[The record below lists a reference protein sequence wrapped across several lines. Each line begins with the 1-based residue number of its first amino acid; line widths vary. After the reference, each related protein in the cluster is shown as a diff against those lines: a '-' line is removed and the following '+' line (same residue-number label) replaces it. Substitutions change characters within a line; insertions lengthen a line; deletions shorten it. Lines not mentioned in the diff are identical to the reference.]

1 MKIVRQILA
10 LFLCV
15 SLSVPMAQAAIV
27 SGNQQ
32 DVQSAKVSQ
41 ENMTILIHQE
51 QVRFIARKAVA
62 EMQLQIFDQTG
73 QMVYDSG
80 MMAQQELAWA
90 FRQASGEAVK
100 SGVYAYTLTVKEAD
114 AETARVRR
122 GHFIVDRAKE
132 RDNQTDRLWVTSQN
146 DSSIGADLTVA
157 RNESAIIAGA
167 AIPRE
172 RDSEEVATREVAAR
186 DTAPEAKLEN
196 RVDLAAAATG
206 TAGRIA
212 KFTSTTNVGN
222 SIMTE
227 LNNNI
232 GIGGTNPL
240 SKLHIFA
247 GASDILPP
255 RAQSASS
262 NSFAA
267 GWDFYHG
274 STGKGYVGV
283 PGTGVGIAPGE
294 MLVYGAVNTPTSIWA
309 GGTRAITVNPIGFVG
324 MGVANPNLP
333 YRLQVADEQ
342 AATERAGAI
351 YAVSENNA
359 GIFGHTR
366 NGVGVYGLVGQGFD
380 GFAGYFEGK
389 VGFQGDAFPTF
400 DGFRLGTPTKRWSA
414 VYAVNGTIQT
424 SDARMKKG
432 IANLRYGLKDL
443 MQLRPVSFQWKNDDN
458 GQQHLGFIAQETQ
471 QVIPEAVVQPTE
483 ADSTLGMNYS
493 TLIPV
498 VIKSIQE
505 QQGELETL
513 KSDNEALQLRNA
525 ELKQQNTDLET
536 RLQAVE
542 KLVKQLTGKKT
553 ASKAKN

>member
-1 MKIVRQILA
+1 MKIVRQFLS

-15 SLSVPMAQAAIV
+15 SLSIPMAQAASV
-27 SGNQQ
+27 AAGQQ

-41 ENMTILIHQE
+41 EDLTIIIQQE
-51 QVRFIARKAVA
+51 QVRFTARKTVA

-73 QMVYDSG
+73 QMVFDSG
-80 MMAQQELAWA
+80 VMAQQELAWA
-90 FRQASGEAVK
+90 FRQVNGESVK
-100 SGVYAYTLTVKEAD
+100 SGVYAYMLTVKEAE
-114 AETARVRR
+114 AEAPRVRR

-132 RDNQTDRLWVTSQN
+132 RDNQTDKLWVTSQN

-157 RNESAIIAGA
+157 RNENTVVAGA

-172 RDSEEVATREVAAR
+172 RDSEEVATREVVAR
-186 DTAPEAKLEN
+186 DNAPEAKAA
-196 RVDLAAAATG
+196 LAAAASG
-206 TAGRIA
+206 TTGRIA

-247 GASDILPP
+247 GSSDILPP
-255 RAQSASS
+255 RAQAASTG
-262 NSFAA
+262 SFAA

-274 STGKGYVGV
+274 ATGKGYVGV
-283 PGTGVGIAPGE
+283 PGTTTGIAPGE
-294 MLVYGAVNTPTSIWA
+294 MLVYGSVNTPTSIWA
-309 GGTRAITVNPIGFVG
+309 GGVRGITVNPGGFVG
-324 MGVANPNLP
+324 IGTTNTNAP
-333 YRLQVADEQ
+333 YRLQVVEDFSKADIG
-342 AATERAGAI
+342 GAI
-351 YAVSENNA
+351 YGLSSNNI
-359 GIFGHTR
+359 GVLGQST
-366 NGVGVYGLVGQGFD
+366 NGVGVMGWANDSGM
-380 GFAGYFEGK
+380 AGHFIGK
-389 VGFQGDAFPTF
+389 VGVQGDLFPTF
-400 DGFRLGTPTKRWSA
+400 DGYRLGTPTKRWTA

-432 IANLRYGLKDL
+432 IANLRYGLNEL
-443 MQLRPVSFQWKNDDN
+443 MQLRPVSFQWKDDNN

-471 QVIPEAVVQPTE
+471 QVIPEAVVQPTD

-525 ELKQQNTDLET
+525 DLKQQNADLET
-536 RLQAVE
+536 RLQVVE
-542 KLVKQLTGKKT
+542 KLVKQLTGKKKT
-553 ASKAKN
+553 AAKVKN

>member
-1 MKIVRQILA
+1 MKVVKQFLA

-15 SLSVPMAQAAIV
+15 SLCVPMAQAAV
-27 SGNQQ
+27 VFDGQQ
-32 DVQSAKVSQ
+32 DAQSAKSSQ
-41 ENMTILIHQE
+41 EDLTIIIQQE
-51 QVRFIARKAVA
+51 QVRFTARKAVT
-62 EMQLQIFDQTG
+62 EMQLLISDQTG
-73 QMVYDSG
+73 QIIFNSG
-80 MMAQQELAWA
+80 IMAQQELAWA
-90 FRQASGEAVK
+90 FRQDSGEAVK

-114 AETARVRR
+114 AETSRVRR

-157 RNESAIIAGA
+157 RNENAIIAGA

-172 RDSEEVATREVAAR
+172 GNTNEVATRDVVTRDIASDANAENKAA
-186 DTAPEAKLEN
+186 
-196 RVDLAAAATG
+196 LAAAASG

-227 LNNNI
+227 ANNNI
-232 GIGGTNPL
+232 GIGGTTPL

-247 GASDILPP
+247 ATSDILPP
-255 RAQSASS
+255 RAQSASN

-274 STGKGYVGV
+274 TTGKGYVGV
-283 PGTGVGIAPGE
+283 PGTATGIAPGE
-294 MLVYGAVNTPTSIWA
+294 MLVYGSVNTSTSIWA
-309 GGTRAITVNPIGFVG
+309 GGVRGITVNPGGFVG
-324 MGVANPNLP
+324 IGTANTNAP
-333 YRLQVADEQ
+333 YRLQVAEDFP
-342 AATERAGAI
+342 AAEIGGAV
-351 YAVSENNA
+351 YGVSLNNK
-359 GIFGHTR
+359 GVLGQTT
-366 NGVGVYGLVGQGFD
+366 NGVGVMGLASDSGM
-380 GFAGYFEGK
+380 AGHFVGK
-389 VGFQGDAFPTF
+389 VGVQGDVFPTF
-400 DGFRLGTPTKRWSA
+400 DGYRLGTPTKRWAA

-432 IANLRYGLKDL
+432 ITNLRYGLSEL
-443 MQLRPVSFQWKNDDN
+443 MQLRPVSFQWKDDNN

-471 QVIPEAVVQPTE
+471 QVIPEAVVQPAE

-513 KSDNEALQLRNA
+513 KSDNDALQLRNA
-525 ELKQQNTDLET
+525 DLKQQNANLET

-542 KLVKQLTGKKT
+542 KLVKQLTGKKI